1 MLEKYEDL
9 DNKKEVNNYM
19 KKKSI
24 SCWIDEDK
32 IKIIE
37 DMSESDKRSKSFITR
52 ELIELGLARYQ
63 EMKPEENKQIQL

>member
-1 MLEKYEDL
+1 
-9 DNKKEVNNYM
+9 M

-24 SCWIDEDK
+24 SCWIDEDM